1 MKLII
6 TLKTGK
12 GDKSTKKD
20 LDKSVEQQIK
30 NLETRTTPKDRTKL
44 KQTEQ
49 VSLGQFEGD
58 LKQQESNLFELEEY
72 AKEIGMIL
80 TR

>member
-20 LDKSVEQQIK
+20 LDKSVDTIL
-30 NLETRTTPKDRTKL
+30 NIGSMLEKKFKGFKIGKCKCMKDGT
-44 KQTEQ
+44 
-49 VSLGQFEGD
+49 SLI
-58 LKQQESNLFELEEY
+58 LE
-72 AKEIGMIL
+72 K
-80 TR
+80 